1 RFVRLGRPLTGRE
14 RRVVFG
20 GAAAVLVILLG
31 MKIVVP
37 AAGRWQGREDAI
49 AAKAAELAKLEALI
63 ADSAAL
69 GQRAEALRR
78 ARAERQG
85 ALLEGGTSALAGST
99 LQSLI
104 RGYGEASR
112 VQIQRLD
119 PVRPGG
125 VGALAGVNGERQAAA
140 VDASGRDD
148 LVPVGLSLSGRGDIY
163 GLVGFLGR
171 LQNGGPLL
179 VVDELRVRA
188 TVGGSRD
195 ELLNWT
201 VRVTGFFT
209 PAEGAI

>member
-1 RFVRLGRPLTGRE
+1 MVG
-14 RRVVFG
+14 G
-20 GAAAVLVILLG
+20 GAVAVLVILLG

-37 AAGRWQGREDAI
+37 AAGRWQSREDAI
-49 AAKAAELAKLEALI
+49 AAKAGELARLEALI

-78 ARAERQG
+78 ARAERRG

-104 RGYGEASR
+104 RGYGEDSR
-112 VQIQRLD
+112 VLIQRLD

-125 VGALAGVNGERQAAA
+125 TGALVPGADREHQPAAA
-140 VDASGRDD
+140 GAGNGSD
-148 LVPVGLSLSGRGDIY
+148 LTPVGLSLSGRGDIY
-163 GLVGFLGR
+163 GLVDFLGR

-179 VVDELRVRA
+179 VVDELRVS
-188 TVGGSRD
+188 TPGGRSAD

-201 VRVTGFFT
+201 VRVTGFFMEG
-209 PAEGAI
+209 EGAI